1 VSSKTCASAWIGSP
15 TACGARG
22 PTVPT
27 GPTEGVW
34 SPRVDIEETDDAW
47 IVKAELPGVQR
58 DNVTVEVRD
67 GDLRIT
73 GKLDEDEQRE
83 GTVRQRM
90 RKMGRFEYRTTLPEV
105 DA

>member
-1 VSSKTCASAWIGSP
+1 
-15 TACGARG
+15 
-22 PTVPT
+22 
-27 GPTEGVW
+27 
-34 SPRVDIEETDDAW
+34 VDIEETDDAW

-105 DA
+105 DAERVEASLDNGVLTVRVPRPASAQARQIEVKGGSE